1 MTFIWP
7 SMLFLL
13 MLVPLFLIFYIRLQ
27 QRRQRL
33 ASSYGSFGLV
43 QASGHSLGWRR
54 HLPPVLFLLALT
66 VLIIALARPETEVS
80 LPRLENT
87 VILAFDVSGS
97 MAADD
102 LKPNRMEAAK
112 TAAREFVD
120 KQPDSTLIGLVAFS
134 DGGLSVQA
142 PTANQE
148 LVLAAI
154 SRLSPQRATS
164 LGNGILAALNA
175 IAAAEDEGPRLLTNL
190 TPTPF
195 ASPTPVPEGTYINAA
210 IILLTDGENTA
221 SPDPLEAAQIAADQG
236 VRIYTVGIGSSA
248 GATLEVEGFTVHTQL
263 DEAMLKQIAFLT
275 DGEYYNAADENSLRE
290 IYGSLNPQLVIKP
303 EKMEVTSLFTG
314 VSLFLLLIGGGLS
327 LWWFSR
333 LP

>member
-13 MLVPLFLIFYIRLQ
+13 ALVPLFLIFYIRLQ
-27 QRRQRL
+27 QRRQRI
-33 ASSYGSFGLV
+33 ASSYGTFGLV
-43 QASGHSLGWRR
+43 QAARQSIGWRR
-54 HLPPVLFLLALT
+54 HLPPALFLLALT

-102 LKPNRMEAAK
+102 LKPTRMEAAK
-112 TAAREFVD
+112 AAAREFVD
-120 KQPDSTLIGLVAFS
+120 KQPENTLIGLVAFS
-134 DGGLSVQA
+134 DGGLAVQA
-142 PTANQE
+142 PTDDDG

-154 SRLSPQRATS
+154 DRLSPQRATS

-175 IAAAEDEGPRLLTNL
+175 ITTMEDDGPRLLTNL

-195 ASPTPVPEGTYINAA
+195 ASPTPVPQGFHTNAS
-210 IILLTDGENTA
+210 IVLLTDGENTA
-221 SPDPLEAAQIAADQG
+221 APNPLEVALLARDQG
-236 VRIYTVGIGSSA
+236 VRIYTVGIGSAA
-248 GATLEVEGFTVHTQL
+248 GATLDVEGFTVHTQL

-290 IYGSLNPQLVIKP
+290 IYGSITPELVIRP

-314 VSLFLLLIGGGLS
+314 LSLFFLLIGGGLS
-327 LWWFSR
+327 LLWFSR